1 MACLFANSLDRLP
14 ASSALAVGTFDGV
27 HVGHQALIRAM
38 RDFAESTHRTPC
50 ILTFSNSPNAL
61 LAPNRVPG
69 RILQEQAFLRELSA
83 LLPDGTLLCVPFD
96 HALADL
102 SAQDFANRLRGTTIF
117 CGEDWRFGAGA
128 EGTPDFLKAQG
139 FDVRVVPYA
148 TWQGERVS
156 STRIR
161 ASMASGRLDAV
172 SAMLSRPWS
181 FEGRVIHGRQLAR
194 ELLGIPTANI
204 PYVASPDEAPLA
216 PLARGVY
223 SAIATTPT
231 SSHPALVN
239 FGVAP
244 SIKNESTP
252 LFEAYLL
259 DITEDL
265 YDSPVRLSFTSAQI
279 RPEVKFSSVDALKAQ
294 VLEDLKRVREDVTR
308 PSASLK

>member
-1 MACLFANSLDRLP
+1 MACLVANSLDHLP
-14 ASSALAVGTFDGV
+14 ASAALAVGTFDGV

-38 RDFAESTHRTPC
+38 RDFAERTHRTPC

-83 LLPDGTLLCVPFD
+83 LLPDGVLLCVPFD

-102 SAQDFANRLRGTTIF
+102 SAQDFANRLRGTTVF
-117 CGEDWRFGAGA
+117 CGDDWRFGAGA

-161 ASMASGRLDAV
+161 ASLAEGRLGDV

-181 FEGRVIHGRQLAR
+181 FEGKVIHGRQLAR

-204 PYVASPDEAPLA
+204 PYLASPNEAPLA

-223 SAIATTPT
+223 AALATTPT
-231 SSHPALVN
+231 ATRPALVN

-244 SIKNESTP
+244 SIKNESLP
-252 LFEAYLL
+252 LFEAYIL
-259 DITEDL
+259 DTEEEL
-265 YDSPVRLSFTSAQI
+265 YDAPVRLTFTSARI
-279 RPEVKFSSVDALKAQ
+279 RPEMKFSSVDALKAQ
-294 VLEDLKRVREDVTR
+294 VLEDLKRVRETVTR
-308 PSASLK
+308 PAASSK

>member
-1 MACLFANSLDRLP
+1 MACLFANTLERLP
-14 ASSALAVGTFDGV
+14 ASAALAVGTFDGV

-38 RDFAESTHRTPC
+38 RAFAHNTSRTPC

-61 LAPNRVPG
+61 LAPQRTPG
-69 RILQEQAFLRELSA
+69 RILQEQAFLHELST
-83 LLPDGTLLCVPFD
+83 LLPDGVLLCVPFD

-102 SAQDFANRLRGTTIF
+102 SAQDFANRLRGTTVF

-139 FDVRVVPYA
+139 FDVRVIPYA

-161 ASMASGRLDAV
+161 ASLATGRLDDV

-181 FEGRVIHGRQLAR
+181 FEGRVIHGRKLAR

-204 PYVASPDEAPLA
+204 PYLASPNEPPLA
-216 PLARGVY
+216 PLAHGVY
-223 SAIATTPT
+223 VASATTPT
-231 SSHPALVN
+231 STRPALVN

-244 SIKNESTP
+244 SIKNESLP

-259 DITEDL
+259 DVEEEL
-265 YDSPVRLSFTSAQI
+265 YDSPVRLSFSSARI
-279 RPEVKFSSVDALKAQ
+279 RPEEKFASVDALKAQ
-294 VLEDLKRVREDVTR
+294 VLEDLKRVRE
-308 PSASLK
+308 ASEQEAPKR